1 MLNSATHC
9 HLTVCDISSF
19 ESARAHRY
27 AHEPEP
33 EVQPESTPSV
43 RRRRA
48 MAPTRADTQKLE
60 RVPHG
65 GGEGDSARARPGEPQ
80 TSAEQACSLED
91 ELDLQVRTLLW
102 MGWIPDKMQ
111 L

>member
-1 MLNSATHC
+1 
-9 HLTVCDISSF
+9 
-19 ESARAHRY
+19 
-27 AHEPEP
+27 
-33 EVQPESTPSV
+33 
-43 RRRRA
+43 

-91 ELDLQVRTLLW
+91 ELDQQVRCHVV
-102 MGWIPDKMQ
+102 MDGMDSRQNAAMMRDAF
-111 L
+111 